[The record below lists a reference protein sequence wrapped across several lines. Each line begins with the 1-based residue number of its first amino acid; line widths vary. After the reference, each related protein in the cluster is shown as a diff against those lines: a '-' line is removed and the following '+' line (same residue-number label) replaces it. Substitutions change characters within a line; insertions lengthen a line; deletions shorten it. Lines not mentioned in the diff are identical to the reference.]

1 MIKMREINNLTK
13 TEIEQRL
20 KDSREE
26 LENLKFQLSTH
37 QLDDTSQVK
46 IVRRDIA
53 RLITVLKEFDLDL
66 RKPLQ
71 QSGGVI
77 NEQ

>member
-71 QSGGVI
+71 QSGGVT

>member
-1 MIKMREINNLTK
+1 MREINNLTK

-20 KDSREE
+20 KDSKEE

-46 IVRRDIA
+46 IIRRDVA
-53 RLITVLKEFDLDL
+53 RLITVLKEFDLGK

-71 QSGGVI
+71 QSGGKAD
-77 NEQ
+77 E